1 MLVECRAMQEDDIT
15 IDTQALGEIGILV
28 RSALEGNR
36 VSFEQL
42 VEIHQGGIFRMV
54 YARIQSRTDAEDLVQ
69 DVFLKAYRSLGSLR
83 NPELFKSWLYRIA
96 VNKVNDFRR
105 RQRFASLFSFG
116 EKELEQDH
124 PDTAPDSFENLAGK
138 QFWERFNAFLGK
150 LPGLQQE
157 VFRLRFLD
165 HLNIHEIALTLNRSE
180 SAVKTH
186 LYRGIEKFKNEG
198 FSLKTGTEERV

>member
-1 MLVECRAMQEDDIT
+1 MQEEET
-15 IDTQALGEIGILV
+15 HIDTQALREIGILV
-28 RSALEGNR
+28 RSALQGNR

-42 VEIHQGGIFRMV
+42 VEIHQGGIFSMV
-54 YARIQSRTDAEDLVQ
+54 YARVQSRTDAEDLVQ

-83 NPELFKSWLYRIA
+83 TPEFFKSWLYRIA

-105 RQRFASLFSFG
+105 RQRFAALFSFG
-116 EKELEQDH
+116 DKEPEQDH
-124 PDTAPDSFENLAGK
+124 PDSAPDSFEHLAGK

-150 LPGLQQE
+150 LPRLQQE

-165 HLNIHEIALTLNRSE
+165 HLNIHEIALALDRSE

-186 LYRGIEKFKNEG
+186 LYRAIEKFKNEG
-198 FSLKTGTEERV
+198 FSLQTGTGERV